1 MNALVYLIFQSEWT
15 KAFHII
21 FVVCWFSCIFYLPRL
36 FVNYAIAKTDD
47 ARQQLVVMQ
56 RKLLRFSIPFAVL
69 TIASGA
75 SLVSVFPSYYFKSG
89 WFLTKISLVFALVI
103 YHIICGRMVR
113 QFAAG
118 KNIRSHKFY
127 RVFNE
132 LPVLILF
139 AVVIL
144 VEVRPF

>member
-1 MNALVYLIFQSEWT
+1 MSNLFYFIFQSEWT

-36 FVNYAIAKTDD
+36 FVNYAIANSDD

-56 RKLLRFSIPFAVL
+56 RKLFKFSIPFAVL
-69 TIASGA
+69 TIITGA
-75 SLVSVFPSYYFKSG
+75 GMVTNFPSYYLKSG
-89 WFLTKISLVFALVI
+89 WFLLKIALVIGLVI
-103 YHIICGRMVR
+103 YHGICGRMVR
-113 QFAAG
+113 QFAEG

-132 LPVLILF
+132 LPVFILF